1 VLGVP
6 KLPVISEAQPEL
18 KMDIAIADR
27 GPYVLLINY
36 VTPSSVQTK
45 AVIDIE
51 VDEKT
56 NSGRAILYACHHT
69 TLCRQAAVDATGK
82 VAIFDVNRPVTRV
95 TLKGGK
101 DHSRVGIE
109 SIVALPLDKWSLD
122 YINPNPSC
130 VKKDG
135 KCIQSFYPTPPDTK
149 KVEFKVGNEARI
161 AATAPKD
168 IFDNATA
175 LIALDHEDSIV
186 DLPGKVP
193 GPGAY
198 VFIVHF
204 YQPDFPGKRR
214 LRTVTITLYRR
225 RVLNTV
231 RIRFFFFVQL
241 SKWTR

>member
-1 VLGVP
+1 VLRLSIAVP
-6 KLPVISEAQPEL
+6 N
-18 KMDIAIADR
+18 R

-36 VTPSSVQTK
+36 MTPSSVQTK
-45 AVIDIE
+45 AVIGIE
-51 VDEKT
+51 VDDKS
-56 NSGRAILYACHHT
+56 NSGEAILYACHHT

-82 VAIFDVNRPVTRV
+82 VAIFDVDKPVTNV

-101 DHSRVGIE
+101 DHSTVGVE

-149 KVEFKVGNEARI
+149 KVEFRVGNEARV
-161 AATAPKD
+161 AATAPKH
-168 IFDNATA
+168 IFDNGTA
-175 LIALDHEDSIV
+175 LVRLDHADSIV

-198 VFIVHF
+198 VFVVHF
-204 YQPDFPGKRR
+204 YQPDYPGN
-214 LRTVTITLYRR
+214 RTNLIIGLAASDA
-225 RVLNTV
+225 LNDP
-231 RIRFFFFVQL
+231 F
-241 SKWTR
+241 